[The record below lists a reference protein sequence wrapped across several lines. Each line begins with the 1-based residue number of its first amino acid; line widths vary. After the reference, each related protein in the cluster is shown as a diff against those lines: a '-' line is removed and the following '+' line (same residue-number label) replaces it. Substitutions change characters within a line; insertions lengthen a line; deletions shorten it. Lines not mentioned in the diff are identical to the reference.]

1 MRIMGRFVAITLLFL
16 ISIILLGCAA
26 TLKDYKPK
34 SSEQE
39 AIKMVLVALESAWNK
54 NDLPGVLAVFHEK
67 GRFMTGKEKKVVSK
81 KEYADIL
88 PSRIAELPTM
98 TIGTPK
104 INIAGEKAVVNASV
118 DFIKFQNPSFI
129 YHMVKENNK
138 WLIMSWEY

>member
-1 MRIMGRFVAITLLFL
+1 MNKRLGAMALLFL
-16 ISIILLGCAA
+16 ISIMLFGCAA

-34 SSEQE
+34 SSEEE
-39 AIKMVLVALESAWNK
+39 AIKVGLVGLESAWNRH
-54 NDLPGVLAVFHEK
+54 DLQGVLAVFHEK
-67 GRFMTGKEKKVVSK
+67 GKFMTGREKKIISK

-88 PSRIAELPTM
+88 PSRMLELPTM

-118 DFIKFQNPSFI
+118 DFVKFQNPSFI

>member
-1 MRIMGRFVAITLLFL
+1 MRKRLGGMALLFL
-16 ISIILLGCAA
+16 ISIMLFGCAA

-34 SSEQE
+34 SSEEE
-39 AIKMVLVALESAWNK
+39 AIKVVLVSLESAWNRH
-54 NDLPGVLAVFHEK
+54 DLQGVLAVFHEK
-67 GRFMTGKEKKVVSK
+67 GKFMTGREKKLVSK

-88 PSRIAELPTM
+88 PSKMLEIPTM

-104 INIAGEKAVVNASV
+104 INIVGEKAVVNASV
-118 DFIKFQNPSFI
+118 DYVRFQSPFI